1 MKHFL
6 WNKKKPNSLNRGF
19 PKYVVDLLQVGA
31 GIVLGPNDITACGG
45 GGGGSARFLLPPPDR
60 PRTSILE
67 ICRKIYSKIG
77 AKKPNDKIYCR
88 PKLFVL
94 NWARLGQ
101 FSQPGRVLEPV
112 GIFHFQQ
119 VHGFTAAC
127 FCASFKRCATA
138 SAPPPPPRRRSGGS
152 PTSARRPRRTRGSP
166 SFAQSLMAVSPAD
179 SHRHRKQ
186 ERSQKV
192 ASARARRWP
201 WISRTR
207 GRSGW
212 R

>member
-1 MKHFL
+1 M
-6 WNKKKPNSLNRGF
+6 
-19 PKYVVDLLQVGA
+19 Y
-31 GIVLGPNDITACGG
+31 CGG
-45 GGGGSARFLLPPPDR
+45 AQRHHCAAGGVGSARFLLPPPDR
-60 PRTSILE
+60 SRTSILE

-138 SAPPPPPRRRSGGS
+138 SAPPPPPRRAPAVLPPPPAGPAG
-152 PTSARRPRRTRGSP
+152 PEARLP
-166 SFAQSLMAVSPAD
+166 SLRV
-179 SHRHRKQ
+179 
-186 ERSQKV
+186 
-192 ASARARRWP
+192 
-201 WISRTR
+201 
-207 GRSGW
+207 
-212 R
+212 